1 MATKVALTPNVLTE
15 LVPVPV
21 SKAVFFSK
29 KSECTN
35 RRRLGS
41 YEPTAFMHVEHQSVI
56 VIHGYTSIFIAVEW
70 YPFPALSSF
79 GHADIAIIKS
89 ISARNST

>member
-1 MATKVALTPNVLTE
+1 MVTEVALTTNVRTE

-29 KSECTN
+29 KSVCTN

-41 YEPTAFMHVEHQSVI
+41 YEPTAFMHVEHQ
-56 VIHGYTSIFIAVEW
+56 YM
-70 YPFPALSSF
+70 
-79 GHADIAIIKS
+79 
-89 ISARNST
+89 N

>member
-1 MATKVALTPNVLTE
+1 MATEVALTTNVLTE

-29 KSECTN
+29 KSVCTN

-41 YEPTAFMHVEHQSVI
+41 YEPTAFMHVEHQKTI
-56 VIHGYTSIFIAVEW
+56 KTTCH
-70 YPFPALSSF
+70 F
-79 GHADIAIIKS
+79 GLVKVQD
-89 ISARNST
+89 